1 MKKLLKRTL
10 ALLMALSMLTVVGCK
25 KNPSSDTSSDM
36 ESFSS
41 DFTSADN
48 NSDENS
54 SNEQTQSNGA
64 ASTSNNSGAN
74 SSGAN
79 SSGANSQTTSG
90 KKTLTVWDVSDNP
103 SMSAAAVQFERA
115 HKDVTVNVVSTGYT
129 SLSSLKTAIASS
141 TAPDIVV
148 MDHVYL
154 VSAGTNGYLLDLNK
168 YGAANIK
175 SKFMSSCW
183 NAAGRDGKVYGLPF
197 DANTICFLYNKERFN
212 EANAKVPS
220 NYSELTAAAA
230 ALKSKGIVSA
240 PMTLSFS
247 NSSASNKN
255 FAAFQFF
262 FWLWRNGGEI
272 LSSDYKT
279 AAFNSQAGVDALQQ
293 IVDLYGNGYVSD
305 KYDQSAFQ
313 SGSIAIMENGT
324 WMYES
329 LFTGSNKGKYGVAL
343 MPELKSGVPQ
353 YSGLGLYCYG
363 VTSGSKNP
371 ELAYEFISQF
381 CTTSAYQVTFSKAMG
396 RIPSLLAAQKDSYY
410 QTAEWQTFIKQLELS
425 KARPGVNNWD
435 NIEAY
440 IADSVAQAISGK
452 STPKEVLD
460 AAAKYVNTM
469 LSRTY
474 N

>member
-10 ALLMALSMLTVVGCK
+10 VLLMVLSMLTVVGCK

-36 ESFSS
+36 ESFTS
-41 DFTSADN
+41 DITSVEDTA
-48 NSDENS
+48 SD
-54 SNEQTQSNGA
+54 
-64 ASTSNNSGAN
+64 AN
-74 SSGAN
+74 SSDASN
-79 SSGANSQTTSG
+79 PTDASTVTPSSGDSPSTST
-90 KKTLTVWDVSDNP
+90 KKTLTIWDVSENP
-103 SMSAAAVQFERA
+103 SMAAAAVQFERT
-115 HKDVTVNVVSTGYT
+115 HKDVKVNVVNSGYT

-175 SKFMSSCW
+175 SKFMTSCW
-183 NAAGRDGKVYGLPF
+183 NASGRDGKTYGLPF

-212 EANAKVPS
+212 EANAKVPA

-230 ALKSKGIVSA
+230 ALKAKGIVDA
-240 PMTLSFS
+240 PLTLSFS
-247 NSSASNKN
+247 NTSAHNKN

-272 LSSDYKT
+272 LSSDYKSAT
-279 AAFNSQAGVDALQQ
+279 FNSQAGVDALQQ
-293 IVDLYGNGYVSD
+293 IVDLYNNGYVSD
-305 KYDQSAFQ
+305 KYDQAAFQ
-313 SGSIAIMENGT
+313 GGSIAIMENGT
-324 WMYES
+324 WMHES
-329 LFTGSNKGKYGVAL
+329 IFTGSNKGKYGVAL
-343 MPELKSGVPQ
+343 MPELKSGIPQ

-396 RIPSLLAAQKDSYY
+396 RIPSLLSAQKDSYY
-410 QTAEWQTFIKQLELS
+410 QTAEWQMFIKQLELS
-425 KARPGVNNWD
+425 KSRPGVNNWD
-435 NIEAY
+435 SIEAY
-440 IADSVAQAISGK
+440 IADSISQAISGK

-469 LSRTY
+469 LARTY